1 MRIPICGIG
10 ITTHAQQP
18 NIARKKLG
26 NGSCDVFMPR
36 QACHDDGEVRDYQ
49 SQQQAK
55 KDAEDKLHDVSLI
68 HLELRCGEKSA
79 KQHPPLGT
87 TPHWNDP
94 RVCEFGQISTVYCG
108 PPFSS
113 LCLTGANCP

>member
-79 KQHPPLGT
+79 KQHRRLERRRIGMIPEFVNSVKFPRFIVGRPLAA
-87 TPHWNDP
+87 
-94 RVCEFGQISTVYCG
+94 S
-108 PPFSS
+108 
-113 LCLTGANCP
+113 A